1 MIFIMYFECK
11 EGCVNYSVNTM
22 YSKKY
27 ITTNIVFDE

>member
-1 MIFIMYFECK
+1 MYFECK

-27 ITTNIVFDE
+27 ITNIVFDE